1 MKSIRDILL
10 VSLSALVGVMWT
22 LPAKAVPAFAHQYD
36 KKCSYCHAAWPQL
49 NAKGRQFKEQGY
61 KLESDEE
68 VQLGDYLQDWEKVP
82 LSALLIARPYDKK
95 ERADTKLRALH
106 EAELIVAGAFN
117 KFSGWFEIEA
127 EDETGFDPEVGNLV
141 LAYHHNEWFNLQFLY
156 APFLWSD
163 PYGLYGD
170 HFRLT
175 LSHVGV
181 IDQTFEGSD
190 GSLRDSRQQV
200 GAYGRIMDK
209 LFWNVGWNGEAD
221 NAEGEDASSIH
232 GRLAFDITDDI
243 MVGGFVMNGECS
255 SCSPHREFIRWGID
269 GQADFKNF
277 RLQAVYV
284 DTEGDN
290 AAATAEEDNNVFSVQ
305 GFYTFTKETG
315 RPTFVPLIRY
325 DSFEKSDGTDD
336 KEALTFNLGYYITQ
350 NVKAFAEYYHE
361 IDAFAGSKETDRFS
375 LQLFVAF

>member
-10 VSLSALVGVMWT
+10 ASLTALVGVAWT
-22 LPAKAVPAFAHQYD
+22 VPVNAVPAFANQYD

-49 NAKGRQFKEQGY
+49 NQKGRQFKERGY
-61 KLESDEE
+61 KLESDEV
-68 VQLGDYLQDWEKVP
+68 VQLGDYLQDWENVP
-82 LSALLIARPYDKK
+82 FSALLIARPYDKK

-127 EDETGFDPEVGNLV
+127 EDEEDFEPEVGNLV
-141 LAYHHNEWFNLQFLY
+141 LSYHHNDWFNLQFLY

-163 PYGLYGD
+163 PYGLYGH

-175 LSHVGV
+175 RGGVGV
-181 IDQTFEGSD
+181 IEQEFEEAD
-190 GSLRDSRQQV
+190 GMLGDSRQQV

-209 LFWNVGWNGEAD
+209 VFWNVGWNGEAD
-221 NAEGEDASSIH
+221 DAEGEDASSIH

-243 MVGGFVMNGECS
+243 MIGGFIMDGECR
-255 SCSPHREFIRWGID
+255 SCTPDRDFMRWGID
-269 GQADFKNF
+269 GQLDFKNL
-277 RLQAVYV
+277 RVQAAYV
-284 DTEGDN
+284 DAEGDN
-290 AAATAEEDNNVFSVQ
+290 EAATAEEDNNGFSAQ
-305 GFYTFTKETG
+305 AFYTFKKESG

-325 DSFEKSDGTDD
+325 DSFEKSDGSDD
-336 KEALTFNLGYYITQ
+336 KETITFNLGYYFTQ

-361 IDAFAGSKETDRFS
+361 LDAFTGDKETDRFT
-375 LQLFVAF
+375 LQLFLAF